1 LLKFH
6 NNLDFRVTIYLPT
19 KYYCNGAR
27 LRISC
32 SGKSLALFPNI
43 TPDVVSRMRIAINC
57 IRNRLGETMLT
68 VPWLIA
74 ALIFFSFS
82 FVFWHFGN
90 DPIRSY
96 ANRLQSEVEETNVSG
111 LDDDPTI
118 SEFLREFDGYLES
131 INKRNR
137 FRYRIAAGGFLIAG
151 LTAFLLALM

>member
-1 LLKFH
+1 MF
-6 NNLDFRVTIYLPT
+6 
-19 KYYCNGAR
+19 
-27 LRISC
+27 
-32 SGKSLALFPNI
+32 
-43 TPDVVSRMRIAINC
+43 
-57 IRNRLGETMLT
+57 T

-96 ANRLQSEVEETNVSG
+96 ANRHKSQEKETDVG
-111 LDDDPTI
+111 VLEDDPTT

-131 INKRNR
+131 INQRNK

-151 LTAFLLALM
+151 LTALLLSLVGQ

>member
-1 LLKFH
+1 
-6 NNLDFRVTIYLPT
+6 
-19 KYYCNGAR
+19 
-27 LRISC
+27 
-32 SGKSLALFPNI
+32 
-43 TPDVVSRMRIAINC
+43 
-57 IRNRLGETMLT
+57 MLT

-96 ANRLQSEVEETNVSG
+96 TGRQQTEAKESDEGAFE
-111 LDDDPTI
+111 DDPTT

-137 FRYRIAAGGFLIAG
+137 FRYRIAAGGFIIAG
-151 LTAFLLALM
+151 LTALLLALV

>member
-1 LLKFH
+1 MQHVFVYHVLGGFL
-6 NNLDFRVTIYLPT
+6 
-19 KYYCNGAR
+19 AR
-27 LRISC
+27 
-32 SGKSLALFPNI
+32 FPNK
-43 TPDVVSRMRIAINC
+43 TPDVPSRIRTAIDC
-57 IRNRLGETMLT
+57 IRKRLGGNMFI

-96 ANRLQSEVEETNVSG
+96 TDRKLPEAKESDVEAFE
-111 LDDDPTI
+111 DDPVT

-137 FRYRIAAGGFLIAG
+137 FRYRIAAGGFIIAG
-151 LTAFLLALM
+151 LTALLLALV